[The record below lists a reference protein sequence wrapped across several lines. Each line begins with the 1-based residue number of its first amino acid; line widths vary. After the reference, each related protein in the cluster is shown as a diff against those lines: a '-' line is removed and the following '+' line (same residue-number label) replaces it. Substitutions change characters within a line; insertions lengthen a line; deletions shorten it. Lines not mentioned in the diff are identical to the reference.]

1 MRLSLLAL
9 LVSASAS
16 AATLDEARK
25 AAPRAALTGLTDAQ
39 ATVFL
44 QVAADVEN
52 YAGCQGTLL
61 KCLAANQKDPH
72 AVRMADLVAHFA
84 QADAP
89 AQVITNFV
97 EKHYASFDP
106 KSRAQLTEEKCPT
119 LGKGP
124 IAILEFSDYQC
135 SHCAKAVPVLDE
147 LVTKDRKGKAHLC
160 AKYFPFSNHPR
171 ARLAALCA
179 EYARTHG
186 KFWEMHAMIF
196 EHQDLLDDA
205 SLKGYAKALG
215 LNGDEMLAQANA
227 GKFDEVV
234 EKSVRQGNI
243 AGVDSTPTLFIDGR
257 MNALP
262 VVPWFLQFS
271 VDDELQWKKEHGWKF
286 AAVPPAK
293 KKAAAGRQARK

>member
-1 MRLSLLAL
+1 MRLFLLAL
-9 LVSASAS
+9 LVSAAAS
-16 AATLDEARK
+16 AATLDEAKK
-25 AAPRAALTGLTDAQ
+25 AAPRADLTGLTDAQ

-44 QVAADVEN
+44 QVAGDVEN

-61 KCLAANQKDPH
+61 KCLDAKVKDPH

-84 QADAP
+84 RLDAP

-106 KSRAQLTEEKCPT
+106 KSRVQLKEECPT

-124 IAILEFSDYQC
+124 IAILEFSDYEC
-135 SHCAKAVPVLDE
+135 THCAKAVPVLDE

-171 ARLAALCA
+171 ARLASLCA
-179 EYARTHG
+179 EYARAHG
-186 KFWEMHAMIF
+186 KFWQMHAKIF
-196 EHQDLLDDA
+196 EHQEQLDDA
-205 SLKGYAKALG
+205 SLKSYAKELG

-234 EKSVRQGNI
+234 EKSVRMGNI
-243 AGVDSTPTLFIDGR
+243 AGVDSTPTLFFDGR

-262 VVPWFLQFS
+262 VLPWFLQFS
-271 VDDELQWKKEHGWKF
+271 VDDELQWQKEHGWKF
-286 AAVPPAK
+286 AAAPPA